1 MKIKISI
8 VFFLILTA
16 FLLIS
21 SSKPQEKS
29 KIVLKSYKNT
39 IALYENGI
47 KKEIYEQIV
56 LNSLPPKDVE
66 DLKKG
71 IIISSKDEL
80 LRILEDFDG

>member
-8 VFFLILTA
+8 IFILILTA